1 MLSVERVRGSG
12 RDPGVFEMILDE
24 SFLATLD
31 DEELRAAVAHELGHV
46 WIFSHHPYL
55 HTERLA
61 NEIAIR
67 VVHRESLE
75 KLYHKLWTH
84 LGKTAS
90 IEEFLP
96 PEKSSAR

>member
-1 MLSVERVRGSG
+1 
-12 RDPGVFEMILDE
+12 MILDE
-24 SFLATLD
+24 SFLSTLD
-31 DEELRAAVAHELGHV
+31 EEELRAAIAHELGHV

-67 VVHRESLE
+67 VVSRESLK
-75 KLYHKLWTH
+75 KLYTKLWGH
-84 LGKTAS
+84 IGVRGS

-96 PEKSSAR
+96 PDKS